1 MPLCLV
7 WEKERHSLQSRI
19 RHRSSDE
26 VLCCW
31 TPLEGA
37 ESSAHCCGF
46 FSVTSDRPFFFS
58 SPSGRPSLQLLNP
71 CTRGEMRRPQLQVTG
86 KNEKEKKSPFST
98 RHRFWITSTRLIKPA
113 VLRSSVVKL
122 SMPDLF
128 RCVWKARVL
137 TPTARDLC
145 NKSTFLQNFQ
155 SQKTQVAGEYLVEA
169 VQRKKSEP
177 QPGPSLIWAS
187 EGKRRYC
194 IWLCMLQPIWKT
206 ALINRLHCGMKLLFE
221 VIMVRTVS
229 SDVVFSFFSTQKWSC
244 CWY

>member
-26 VLCCW
+26 VLCYW

-46 FSVTSDRPFFFS
+46 FSVTSDRPFFFFL
-58 SPSGRPSLQLLNP
+58 SLREAEP
-71 CTRGEMRRPQLQVTG
+71 AAPEPMHEGW
-86 KNEKEKKSPFST
+86 NEKTTAASNRKKRKRKKSPFST

-113 VLRSSVVKL
+113 VLRSSVIKL

>member
-1 MPLCLV
+1 
-7 WEKERHSLQSRI
+7 
-19 RHRSSDE
+19 
-26 VLCCW
+26 
-31 TPLEGA
+31 
-37 ESSAHCCGF
+37 
-46 FSVTSDRPFFFS
+46 
-58 SPSGRPSLQLLNP
+58 
-71 CTRGEMRRPQLQVTG
+71 MRRPQLQVTG
-86 KNEKEKKSPFST
+86 KNETEKKKSPFST
-98 RHRFWITSTRLIKPA
+98 RHRLWNTSTHLIKPG

-137 TPTARDLC
+137 RCAARDLC
-145 NKSTFLQNFQ
+145 NKTAFLKNFK

-177 QPGPSLIWAS
+177 QLGPSLIWAS

-221 VIMVRTVS
+221 VIMVRTVQQH
-229 SDVVFSFFSTQKWSC
+229 VEPVQMRGFLFF
-244 CWY
+244 